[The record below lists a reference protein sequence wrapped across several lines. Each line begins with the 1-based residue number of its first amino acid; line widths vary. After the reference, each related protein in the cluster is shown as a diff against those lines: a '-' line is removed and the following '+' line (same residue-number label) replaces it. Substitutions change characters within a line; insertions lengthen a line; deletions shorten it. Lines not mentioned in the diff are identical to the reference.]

1 MELMKSIKEFLFP
14 QEHICLFC
22 KSNITSS
29 KDCICTSCKGLIE
42 FVNREIDLNLPSLEK
57 IYYSVLYNR
66 FIREKIHSFKFQGK
80 SYLYKPFGEILLST
94 IKDKGID
101 KRVDAI
107 IYVPIHRRKEAFRGY
122 NQSQLLGDYVSKKLN
137 IPILRNHLLKVKW
150 TKDQNRLGK
159 IERQNNLQNSF
170 KTNNIE
176 DFKGK
181 EILLI
186 DDIITTGATLE
197 ECSKS
202 LMESGAK
209 KIYGLALTS
218 SMKL

>member
-1 MELMKSIKEFLFP
+1 MEKS
-14 QEHICLFC
+14 
-22 KSNITSS
+22 SS
-29 KDCICTSCKGLIE
+29 T
-42 FVNREIDLNLPSLEK
+42 
-57 IYYSVLYNR
+57 
-66 FIREKIHSFKFQGK
+66 
-80 SYLYKPFGEILLST
+80 T

-107 IYVPIHRRKEAFRGY
+107 IYVPIHRRKEALRGY
-122 NQSQLLGDYVSKKLN
+122 NQSELLGDYVSKKLK

-209 KIYGLALTS
+209 KVYRIS
-218 SMKL
+218 SYFKYETVR